1 MRNDIGPRLVIPAQV
16 QRKSRNRDI
25 AQFRITPMPLYPA
38 AKLGRVTQLMVG
50 VVFGT
55 IRTTAAG

>member
-1 MRNDIGPRLVIPAQV
+1 
-16 QRKSRNRDI
+16 
-25 AQFRITPMPLYPA
+25 MPLYPA
-38 AKLGRVTQLMVG
+38 AKLGRLTQLMVG